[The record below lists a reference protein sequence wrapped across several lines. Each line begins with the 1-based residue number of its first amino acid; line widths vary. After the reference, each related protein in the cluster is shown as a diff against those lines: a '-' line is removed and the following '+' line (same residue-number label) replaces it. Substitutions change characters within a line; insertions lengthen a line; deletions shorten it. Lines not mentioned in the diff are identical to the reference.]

1 LREERQLRDKKLRR
15 QRIER
20 LISAYEKELKKLEG
34 YWCGTPKL
42 KIRRKIDN
50 LKREVNV
57 LWRNH

>member
-1 LREERQLRDKKLRR
+1 MRDKKLRR

-42 KIRRKIDN
+42 KIRRKIDS
-50 LKREVNV
+50 LKGEMNV